1 MAIQQLQ
8 QNELEILAQ
17 VRANADE
24 EVRVARERNVTTLD
38 TTLDR
43 RAWDELQDVGLLEQA
58 RRTPPARI
66 DVSPDRRYSPPIATV
81 AVDVDGDGRADYL
94 VSGVDRDGD
103 GIPDALQNGTRSSS
117 FSTVEKIKTTAIDAV
132 DSPMATKA
140 LEERSPAFARL
151 KAFSSEK
158 PSPKTSPQGTD
169 SPLLSR
175 LGALTKRIN

>member
-1 MAIQQLQ
+1 MG
-8 QNELEILAQ
+8 ELEILTQ

-24 EVRVARERNVTTLD
+24 EVRVARERSVTTLD

-66 DVSPDRRYSPPIATV
+66 DVSPDRRYSPPVATV

-103 GIPDALQNGTRSSS
+103 GIPDALQRGPRYSPRYSPPVA
-117 FSTVEKIKTTAIDAV
+117 TVAV
-132 DSPMATKA
+132 DVDGDGRADYLVS
-140 LEERSPAFARL
+140 
-151 KAFSSEK
+151 
-158 PSPKTSPQGTD
+158 G
-169 SPLLSR
+169 
-175 LGALTKRIN
+175 

>member
-66 DVSPDRRYSPPIATV
+66 DVSPDRRYSPPVATVAVDVDGDGRADYLVSGVDRDGDGIPDALQRGSSPRYSPPVATV

-117 FSTVEKIKTTAIDAV
+117 FSTVEKIK
-132 DSPMATKA
+132 
-140 LEERSPAFARL
+140 
-151 KAFSSEK
+151 
-158 PSPKTSPQGTD
+158 
-169 SPLLSR
+169 
-175 LGALTKRIN
+175 